1 MPTGWICRTRTD
13 GVAPEEPPI
22 VLQYALVPVDVAL
35 EDVARFLSAA
45 LAGTTLRI
53 VTRSLAVR
61 DTLRQ
66 WSGLNGVV
74 ISHEDEFRVMV
85 GDKVSSEYALDM
97 RRL

>member
-22 VLQYALVPVDVAL
+22 VLEYALVPDDVAL
-35 EDVARFLSAA
+35 KDVARFLAAA

-61 DTLRQ
+61 ETLRQ
-66 WSGLNGVV
+66 WSGSHGVV

-85 GDKVSSEYALDM
+85 GDTLASAYALDM